1 MKSKFYYQ
9 TKYLIITKHL
19 INMDDYYL
27 SLENKMDETF
37 GNSNKSQSMN
47 FSKISNKSK
56 NTNISK
62 IKADL
67 NSFN

>member
-1 MKSKFYYQ
+1 
-9 TKYLIITKHL
+9 
-19 INMDDYYL
+19 MDDYYL

-67 NSFN
+67 NSFNQTIQKNYQEFMKMKK